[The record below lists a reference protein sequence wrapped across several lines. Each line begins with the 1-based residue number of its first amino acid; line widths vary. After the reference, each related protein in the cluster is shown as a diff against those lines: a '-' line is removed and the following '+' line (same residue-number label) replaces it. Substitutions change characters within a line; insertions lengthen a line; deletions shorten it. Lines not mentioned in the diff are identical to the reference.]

1 MKFRARKRSKKMPT
15 VNLVPMMTAMLA
27 ILAFFVVLSTSLTT
41 SERTTVQL
49 PTAGTGPHSP
59 STTTPP
65 LSILIDRNGQVL
77 VDRRP
82 IAIEALDAE
91 IAAYLQQFP
100 EGTIA
105 LDADPQIPYEQV
117 LTWLER
123 LKQTGGDR
131 ITLAIAEPAL

>member
-1 MKFRARKRSKKMPT
+1 MKFRVRKRSRKMPV

-27 ILAFFVVLSTSLTT
+27 ILAFFVVLATSLTT

-49 PTAGTGPHSP
+49 PPAGTGPESP

-82 IAIEALDAE
+82 MAIEALDAE

-131 ITLAIAEPAL
+131 ITLAIAEPDF